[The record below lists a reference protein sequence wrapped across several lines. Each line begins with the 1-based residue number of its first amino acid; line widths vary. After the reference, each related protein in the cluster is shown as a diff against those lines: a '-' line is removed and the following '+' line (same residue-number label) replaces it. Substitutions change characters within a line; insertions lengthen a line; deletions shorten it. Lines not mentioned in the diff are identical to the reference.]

1 MASNFRVSTNDLTVH
16 FFEKSFTVKGN
27 CIYTGRKVNREDGAG
42 IAKIL
47 QSLVD
52 YGVHKKTGKFPT
64 LSDTFTIADEHLV
77 SENEQY
83 RDTIQDLENEILDL
97 KQSLD
102 WWTQESIS
110 EEDQRD
116 V

>member
-1 MASNFRVSTNDLTVH
+1 MAARFRVSTNDLTVQ

-52 YGVHKKTGKFPT
+52 YGLHKKTGKWPAQ
-64 LSDTFTIADEHLV
+64 SNVFTIADEHLV
-77 SENEQY
+77 AENEQY

-97 KQSLD
+97 KQLLC